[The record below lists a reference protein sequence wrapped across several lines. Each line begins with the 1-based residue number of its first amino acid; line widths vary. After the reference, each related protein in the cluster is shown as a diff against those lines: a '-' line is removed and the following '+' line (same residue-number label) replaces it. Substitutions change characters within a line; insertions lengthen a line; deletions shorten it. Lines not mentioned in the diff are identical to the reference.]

1 MSWVTVATA
10 DELTDDL
17 PLAVE
22 VETDEGPLELVVVS
36 HDDKLYALENECTHG
51 KVALSD
57 GDVVGCTI
65 ECYLHGGA
73 FDLATGEAIQLPA
86 TEPVRVFPVR
96 QEGNDVQVDPTTPIT
111 DLP

>member
-1 MSWVTVATA
+1 MSWVSVASI
-10 DELTDDL
+10 DELSDDV

-22 VETDEGPLELVVVS
+22 VEADDGPLELAIVS
-36 HDDKLYALENECTHG
+36 YDGKLYALENECTHG

-96 QEGNDVQVDPTTPIT
+96 QEGSDVQVDPTQPIT
-111 DLP
+111 DFQ

>member
-1 MSWVTVATA
+1 MSWVSVASI
-10 DELTDDL
+10 DELSDDL

-22 VETDEGPLELVVVS
+22 VEADEGPLELVVVS

-51 KVALSD
+51 KVALSE

-96 QEGNDVQVDPTTPIT
+96 QEGNDVQVDLTTPIT

>member
-1 MSWVTVATA
+1 MSWVSVASI
-10 DELTDDL
+10 DELSDDV

-22 VETDEGPLELVVVS
+22 VEADEGPLELAIVS

-51 KVALSD
+51 KVALSE

-73 FDLATGEAIQLPA
+73 FDLATGEAIELPA

>member
-10 DELTDDL
+10 DEFSDDV

-22 VETDEGPLELVVVS
+22 VEAGDGPLELAIVS
-36 HDDKLYALENECTHG
+36 HDGKLYALENECTHG

-73 FDLATGEAIQLPA
+73 FDLATGEAVQLPA

>member
-1 MSWVTVATA
+1 MSWVSVASI
-10 DELTDDL
+10 DELSDDV

-22 VETDEGPLELVVVS
+22 VEAGDGPLELAIVS

-96 QEGNDVQVDPTTPIT
+96 QEGNDVQVDLTTPIT

>member
-10 DELTDDL
+10 DELSDDV

-22 VETDEGPLELVVVS
+22 VDTPDGELELALVR
-36 HDDKLYALENECTHG
+36 HEGTLYALENECSHG

-57 GDVVGCTI
+57 GDVEGCTI

-73 FDLATGEAIQLPA
+73 FDLATGEAVQLPA

>member
-10 DELTDDL
+10 DELSDDL

-22 VETDEGPLELVVVS
+22 VEADEGPLELVVVS

-51 KVALSD
+51 KVALSE

-96 QEGNDVQVDPTTPIT
+96 QEGNDVQVDPSAPIT
-111 DLP
+111 DFQ

>member
-22 VETDEGPLELVVVS
+22 VEADEGPLELVVVS

-51 KVALSD
+51 KVALSE

-96 QEGNDVQVDPTTPIT
+96 QEGNDVQVDPSAPIT
-111 DLP
+111 DFQ